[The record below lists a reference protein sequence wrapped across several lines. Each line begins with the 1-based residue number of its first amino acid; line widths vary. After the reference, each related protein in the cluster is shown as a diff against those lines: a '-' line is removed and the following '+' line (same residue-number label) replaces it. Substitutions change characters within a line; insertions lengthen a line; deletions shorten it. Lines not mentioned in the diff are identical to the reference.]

1 MSFFP
6 MISIPRIVLV
16 TVGVALSAAPLS
28 AQQADLEP
36 GATAEARA
44 GRPLPDGRRTM
55 TAVRLDDGE
64 GIELDGILDE
74 PVWQRAQPATDF
86 IQQDPVFGGAPTE
99 RTEVRVVYTA
109 ESLYMGVTNFDSEP
123 DRLLGNTMK
132 RDEFLGGD
140 DRFMWTMDTF
150 FDQQTGYFFEMNPSG
165 LMADALMIAGG
176 GNERAWDGIW
186 DAQVRRSEIG
196 WTIEIEIPFRTLSF
210 DPEAPAWGINFQRTI
225 RRKNE
230 ENLWTGHERNQG
242 LRRMTNAGLLL
253 GIRDVS
259 QGRGLDVKPYA
270 VATTFDAPGATPPLG
285 RETDADVGVDLFYS
299 ITPDLKA
306 NLTVNTDFAQT
317 EVDQRL
323 VNLTRFPLRYP
334 EKRDFFLDGAP
345 FFSFA
350 SEGVEPF
357 FSRRIGLTAGIPQQ
371 VDGGTKLTGRAG
383 AQDIGFLH
391 VRTGEEGPDAA
402 PTAFGEDFTVLRL
415 KRRILTQSFIG
426 TFASRRAARGD
437 ASSPDDLY
445 TAGADF
451 RLATSNFHGSD
462 QLSLQGFFLWNTDV
476 TGAGDNLGLGARL
489 DYPNDP
495 WSGVL
500 GFTEIQANHSPS
512 IGFTP
517 RRGYR
522 RYYPRVAYGPRPN
535 NHPLIRQLQ
544 FGVDTDIYTDMG
556 NRVVTRNFAVTAL
569 GVSFQS
575 QESLQLSL
583 ISNHERLERDFA
595 VSEGVV
601 LPAGASYDFWRYRLD
616 ASTANRR
623 VVSVGGGVEIGGFFS
638 GDREEY
644 RLSVGLRPRPG
655 VRVDF
660 QNEWNVVE
668 LPEGDF
674 ETSVHR
680 LVADTQ
686 FSPWIYL
693 VNTAQYDTVSDILG
707 WQFRLRWIV
716 NPGNDL
722 YVVYTHNWLDD
733 PVLDR
738 FATQDRQAAAK
749 LVYTYRW

>member
-1 MSFFP
+1 MRP
-6 MISIPRIVLV
+6 PLPKLTLV
-16 TVGVALSAAPLS
+16 TLAVALVATPVG
-28 AQQADLEP
+28 AQEAD
-36 GATAEARA
+36 ART
-44 GRPLPDGRRTM
+44 LPEGRRSM
-55 TAVRLDDGE
+55 TAVRLEAGE
-64 GIELDGILDE
+64 RIELDGVLDE
-74 PVWQRAQPATDF
+74 AVWQRAEPATDF
-86 IQQDPVFGGAPTE
+86 IQQDPVFAGTPTE
-99 RTEVRVVYTA
+99 RTEVRIVYTE

-270 VATTFDAPGATPPLG
+270 VATTFDAPGATPPLE
-285 RETDADVGVDLFYS
+285 RETTGDVGVDLFYS

-306 NLTVNTDFAQT
+306 NLTINTDFAQT

-357 FSRRIGLTAGIPQQ
+357 FSRRIGLTSGVPQQ

-391 VRTGEEGPDAA
+391 VRTGEEGPDAS
-402 PTAFGEDFTVLRL
+402 PTAFGEDFTVVRL

-426 TFASRRAARGD
+426 TFASRRAVRGD
-437 ASSPDDLY
+437 PSSPDDLY
-445 TAGADF
+445 TAGADL
-451 RLATSNFHGSD
+451 RLATSGFRGSD

-476 TGAGDNLGLGARL
+476 TGTGDNLGWGARI

-495 WSGVL
+495 WSGTL

-517 RRGYR
+517 RRAYR
-522 RYYPRVAYGPRPN
+522 RYYPRVAYSPRPN
-535 NHPLIRQLQ
+535 TALIRQLQ
-544 FGVDTDIYTDMG
+544 FGIDADVFTDMA
-556 NRVVTRNFAVTAL
+556 NRVVTRSFFITPL
-569 GVSFQS
+569 SVSFQS
-575 QESLQLSL
+575 QESLGLSL
-583 ISNHERLERDFA
+583 SSSHERLERDFD
-595 VSEGVV
+595 VSDGVT
-601 LPAGASYDFWRYRLD
+601 LPAGESYDFWRYGVN

-623 VVSVGGGVEIGGFFS
+623 VLSVGGAVELGDFFS
-638 GDREEY
+638 GTREEY
-644 RLSVGLRPRPG
+644 RLSLGLRPRPG
-655 VRVDF
+655 VRVDL
-660 QNEWNVVE
+660 QNEWNVVD
-668 LPEGDF
+668 LPEGEF

-693 VNTAQYDTVSDILG
+693 VNTVQYDTVSDVLG

-716 NPGNDL
+716 TPGNDF
-722 YVVYTHNWLDD
+722 YVVYTHNWVDD

>member
-1 MSFFP
+1 MVARPHRSKAH
-6 MISIPRIVLV
+6 ILV
-16 TVGVALSAAPLS
+16 AAIAMALLAAPLF
-28 AQQADLEP
+28 AQQGASDP
-36 GATAEARA
+36 GTAEVRAAARS
-44 GRPLPDGRRTM
+44 LPAGRRTM
-55 TAVRLDDGE
+55 TAVRLGE
-64 GIELDGILDE
+64 GERIQLDGILDE
-74 PVWQRAQPATDF
+74 PVWERAEPATDF
-86 IQQDPVFGGAPTE
+86 TQQDPVFGGAPTE
-99 RTEVRVVYTA
+99 RTEVRIVYTA

-186 DAQVRRSEIG
+186 DAQVRRSEVG

-253 GIRDVS
+253 GIQDVS

-270 VATTFDAPGATPPLG
+270 VATTFDAPGATPPLD
-285 RETDADVGVDLFYS
+285 RDSNADVGLDLFYN

-306 NLTVNTDFAQT
+306 NLTINTDFAQT

-350 SEGVEPF
+350 SEGTEPF
-357 FSRRIGLTAGIPQQ
+357 FSRRIGLTGGAPQQ

-402 PTAFGEDFTVLRL
+402 PTAFGEDFTVLRV

-426 TFASRRAARGD
+426 TFASRRAVRGD
-437 ASSPDDLY
+437 PSGFDDLY

-451 RLATSNFHGSD
+451 RLATSNFRGSD

-476 TGAGDNLGLGARL
+476 TETGDNLGWGARL

-495 WSGVL
+495 WSGSL
-500 GFTEIQANHSPS
+500 GFTEIQPNHSPS

-522 RYYPRVAYGPRPN
+522 RYYPRVTYGPRPN

-544 FGVDTDIYTDMG
+544 WGVDTDIYTDMQ
-556 NRVVTRNFAVTAL
+556 NRVVTRNFGITAL
-569 GVSFQS
+569 GMSFQS
-575 QESLQLSL
+575 QESLQLSV
-583 ISNHERLERDFA
+583 ISNHERLERDFEP
-595 VSEGVV
+595 SDGVV
-601 LPAGASYDFWRYRLD
+601 LPAGESYDFWRYRLD

-623 VVSVGGGVEIGGFFS
+623 VVSLSGGVELGDFFS
-638 GDREEY
+638 GQREEY
-644 RLSVGLRPRPG
+644 RVSVGLRPRPG

-686 FSPWIYL
+686 FSPWLYL
-693 VNTAQYDTVSDILG
+693 VNNVQYDTVSDILG

-716 NPGNDL
+716 RPGNDL
-722 YVVYTHNWLDD
+722 YIVYTHNWLDD

-749 LVYTYRW
+749 FVYTYRW

>member
-1 MSFFP
+1 MPS
-6 MISIPRIVLV
+6 R
-16 TVGVALSAAPLS
+16 TVGFRSTLVSMLLLLLFLLLGARPLFAQQGATGSVALS
-28 AQQADLEP
+28 
-36 GATAEARA
+36 GGRA
-44 GRPLPDGRRTM
+44 LPEGRRTM
-55 TAVRLDDGE
+55 TAVRLAPE
-64 GIELDGILDE
+64 ERIELDGVLDE
-74 PVWQRAQPATDF
+74 AVWQRADPATDF
-86 IQQDPVFGGAPTE
+86 IQQDPVFGGTPTE
-99 RTEVRVVYTA
+99 RTEVRIVYTA

-230 ENLWTGHERNQG
+230 ENVWTGHERNQG

-285 RETDADVGVDLFYS
+285 RDSNADVGVDLFYN

-350 SEGVEPF
+350 SQGVEPF
-357 FSRRIGLTAGIPQQ
+357 FSRRIGLTGGVPQQ

-402 PTAFGEDFTVLRL
+402 PTALGEDFTVLRL

-426 TFASRRAARGD
+426 TFASRRAVRGD
-437 ASSPDDLY
+437 PSSPEDLY

-451 RLATSNFHGSD
+451 RLATSSFRGSE
-462 QLSLQGFFLWNTDV
+462 QLSLQGFLLWNTDV
-476 TGAGDNLGLGARL
+476 TGTGDNLGWGAQL

-495 WSGVL
+495 WSGTL
-500 GFTEIQANHSPS
+500 GFTEIQANHSPA

-522 RYYPRVAYGPRPN
+522 RYFPRASFGPRPN
-535 NHPLIRQLQ
+535 SSLVRQLQ
-544 FGVDTDIYTDMG
+544 FGVDADVFTDMG
-556 NRVVTRNFAVTAL
+556 NRVVTRQFYITPL

-575 QESLQLSL
+575 QESIQLSV
-583 ISNHERLERDFA
+583 ISTHERLERDFV
-595 VSEGVV
+595 VSDGVT
-601 LPAGASYDFWRYRLD
+601 LPAGEDYDFWRYGVN

-623 VVSVGGGVEIGGFFS
+623 TVAVGGGIELGDFFS
-638 GDREEY
+638 GERDEY
-644 RLSVGLRPRPG
+644 RLSLGLRPRPG

-660 QNEWNVVE
+660 QNEWNRVR
-668 LPEGDF
+668 LPEGSF
-674 ETSVHR
+674 ATRVHR
-680 LVADTQ
+680 VVADTQ

-693 VNTAQYDTVSDILG
+693 VNNVQYDTVSDVLG

-716 NPGNDL
+716 SPGNDL
-722 YVVYTHNWLDD
+722 YLVYTQNWLDD